1 MSKGKEGAFIYAD
14 ESGHSGK
21 EIFNE
26 KSPIYYQ
33 GAVISVGEIETK
45 VAPIIQKYCTENGLD
60 RLHGYELGE
69 ERVNSLCLELLEALD
84 GTKWKFHYTI
94 LQKRYIAPTKFV
106 DTVFDCWDNPAV
118 HPFWYTTELFRHTLC
133 ILIDDM
139 MEEDLDV
146 EFWSYYLKDD
156 LDGLINICKSLL
168 EKAPHIYDKR
178 ACEVVTAGLSYAIEN
193 PDIFTLISAKGK
205 SAYKKQTPNI
215 IAFSSLLTATHRFCK
230 EYGVSVSELVHDRS
244 DEFKGTMREYHR
256 MFFGVDFEE
265 DKFGGI
271 PQFKQVEYDLGEFKL
286 ESSKKSYGLQVA
298 DLFLWLIQRD
308 IADKNLEETKAK
320 IFDNSD
326 NFVISRAMSLAIIK
340 ARHFQLMQ
348 EELTP
353 EMIKAGKKLN
363 KKIEANQKAAMKK

>member
-1 MSKGKEGAFIYAD
+1 MSKRKEGAFIYAD

-33 GAVISVGEIETK
+33 GAVISVGDIETK

-84 GTKWKFHYTI
+84 GTPWKFHYTI

-106 DTVFDCWDNPAV
+106 HTVFDCWDNPAV
-118 HPFWYTTELFRHTLC
+118 HPSWYTTELFRHTLC

-139 MEEDLDV
+139 MEEGLDV
-146 EFWSYYLKDD
+146 EFWNYFLKDD
-156 LDGLINICKSLL
+156 LDGLINICKALL
-168 EKAPHIYDKR
+168 EKAPNICDKR
-178 ACEVVTAGLSYAIEN
+178 ACEVVTAGLGYAIEN

-215 IAFSSLLTATHRFCK
+215 IAFSSLLNATHRFCK
-230 EYGVSVSELVHDRS
+230 EYGVSVSELVHDQS

-256 MFFGVDFEE
+256 MFFGVDFEK

-298 DLFLWLIQRD
+298 DLFLWLIRRE
-308 IADKNLEETKAK
+308 ITDKNLEETKAK
-320 IFDNSD
+320 ILDNSD
-326 NFVISRAMSLAIIK
+326 DFVISRAMSLAIIE

-353 EMIKAGKKLN
+353 EMIEAGKKLN
-363 KKIEANQKAAMKK
+363 KKIEANQKAAIER

>member
-21 EIFNE
+21 DIFNE

-45 VAPIIQKYCTENGLD
+45 VAPIIQKYCTDNGLE

-69 ERVNSLCLELLEALD
+69 GRINGLCLELLEVLD
-84 GTKWKFHYTI
+84 GTQWRFHYTT

-139 MEEDLDV
+139 MEDGLDV
-146 EFWSYYLKDD
+146 EFWNCYLKDD
-156 LDGLINICKSLL
+156 LDGLINICKVLL
-168 EKAPHIYDKR
+168 EKAPYIFDKR
-178 ACEVVTAGLSYAIEN
+178 ACEVVTAGLSYAIDN

-230 EYGVSVSELVHDRS
+230 EYGVSVSELIHDQS

-256 MFFGVDFEE
+256 IFFGVDFEE

-271 PQFKQVEYDLGEFKL
+271 PQFKEVEYDLGEFKL
-286 ESSKKSYGLQVA
+286 ESSKISYGLQVT

-308 IADKNLEETKAK
+308 IKNNSLEEVKAK
-320 IFDNSD
+320 ILGNSD
-326 NFVISRAMSLAIIK
+326 DFVISRSMSLAIIQ

-348 EELTP
+348 QELTP
-353 EMIKAGKKLN
+353 EMIKAGKELI
-363 KKIEANQKAAMKK
+363 KKIEANQKAAMNK